1 MTKCPVQKQRKVFFE
16 NTKPACC
23 QKNTH
28 YRFTGLK
35 SMYTYLLI
43 NIFSISVPFLFSFE
57 KRLVYYKKWKAL
69 FPAILITGAFFIIW
83 DHYLTVWN
91 VWSFN
96 PKYLIGVN
104 VWGLPIEEWMFFFTI
119 PYSCVFIYESLN
131 ILLKN
136 DPFQR
141 FSKNISIVLIVI
153 LSVTALCN
161 TDKSYTGIKLSLTAL
176 MLLFVVIRKF
186 PYMGKFY
193 RAYLVSLLPFFIV
206 NGILTSLPV
215 VMYNDSENLG
225 IRIFTIPIEDTMYSL
240 LLFLMNIVL
249 FEYFKNEKS
258 PRNH

>member
-1 MTKCPVQKQRKVFFE
+1 
-16 NTKPACC
+16 
-23 QKNTH
+23 
-28 YRFTGLK
+28 
-35 SMYTYLLI
+35 
-43 NIFSISVPFLFSFE
+43 
-57 KRLVYYKKWKAL
+57 
-69 FPAILITGAFFIIW
+69 
-83 DHYLTVWN
+83 
-91 VWSFN
+91 
-96 PKYLIGVN
+96 
-104 VWGLPIEEWMFFFTI
+104 MFFFTI
-119 PYSCVFIYESLN
+119 PYSCVFIYESLI